1 MESNQEKKS
10 APNKETSSRPQNC
23 PPTVESIPNPRGTI
37 SGSSLG
43 EGGGITCAPASGFQE
58 HNLPLT
64 TGHQGPSLET
74 QGLRPTLEMAP
85 FTPDTIREGGRA
97 SPCAGGAYSGVGAG
111 KDRTAHSA
119 KCPDGEAQGYPA
131 QTGQQGSVLLE
142 KKVVKLRPK
151 GCPEVSGFLKGD
163 KN

>member
-1 MESNQEKKS
+1 MESNQEEKS
-10 APNKETSSRPQNC
+10 APNKETSPRPPNC
-23 PPTVESIPNPRGTI
+23 PPTVECIPSPRGTI

-43 EGGGITCAPASGFQE
+43 EVGGITCAPASGFQE

-64 TGHQGPSLET
+64 TGHQGPSSEI

-97 SPCAGGAYSGVGAG
+97 SPCPGGAYSGVGAG
-111 KDRTAHSA
+111 KDRTVHSA
-119 KCPDGEAQGYPA
+119 GYPDGGAQGHPA
-131 QTGQQGSVLLE
+131 QTRQQGSVLPE
-142 KKVVKLRPK
+142 KKVVKLRPE
-151 GCPEVSGFLKGD
+151 GCPEVSGFLKGG